1 MVIFCNGVIIFG
13 KNFSLYGF
21 FARICLGVPEVA
33 KQGNHLISKV
43 EGNHFGYKS
52 LQRFVGQPGDFPG
65 VIISQTIILYKLNSL
80 YLDTQ
85 PKYEIVRVIL
95 IRYIA

>member
-1 MVIFCNGVIIFG
+1 MV
-13 KNFSLYGF
+13 F

-33 KQGNHLISKV
+33 KQGNYLISKV
-43 EGNHFGYKS
+43 EGSHFGYKS